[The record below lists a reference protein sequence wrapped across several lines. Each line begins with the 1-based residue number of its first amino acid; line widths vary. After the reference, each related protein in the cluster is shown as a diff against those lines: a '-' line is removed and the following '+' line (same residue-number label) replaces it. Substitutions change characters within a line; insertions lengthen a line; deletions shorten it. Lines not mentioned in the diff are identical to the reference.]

1 MNFKNQMIKAMNS
14 ILESSKVIKNEIK
27 LAVFGVVSRD
37 LRDCLQRVSEKASM
51 VESMDEF
58 EEKRVEEKETLQSSI
73 LYLETMP
80 YLIIQGTEDSV
91 AQ

>member
-1 MNFKNQMIKAMNS
+1 
-14 ILESSKVIKNEIK
+14 
-27 LAVFGVVSRD
+27 
-37 LRDCLQRVSEKASM
+37 M

-73 LYLETMP
+73 LYLESIP

-91 AQ
+91 AQQGFLSDLCRQYYHGTNWLVRNGILKCYLKILQLKKTSDHAFNFIDHLI